1 MTEYLSSGLL
11 AFIQGATEFLP
22 ISSSAHLVILP
33 HFFGW
38 RDQGLAFDIAVHVG
52 TLTASL
58 TYFRDDI
65 RKILVAWLRSFSR
78 RENSREAKTGWFIVI
93 ASVPVAVAGVLFHG
107 FVENELRSPFVI
119 GSATVIFALLLWY
132 ADRFRRG
139 GRTLDSMNWKDAMLI
154 GMGQAVALIPG
165 TSRSG
170 ITITVGLLL
179 GLSRKESAKF
189 AFLLAI
195 PAITMA
201 GGWQLLVLA
210 ASDSVTDW
218 LLFAYSVVISAVV
231 AYLCIHY
238 FLQFIER
245 VGMMPFVLYRLVLG
259 VAIFAF
265 I

>member
-1 MTEYLSSGLL
+1 MTEFLSSGLL
-11 AFIQGATEFLP
+11 AFIQGTTEFLP

-33 HFFGW
+33 HVFGW

-52 TLTASL
+52 TLAASL

-65 RKILVAWLRSFSR
+65 GKILVAWLRSFSG
-78 RENSREAKTGWFIVI
+78 RELSRDAKTGWFIVI

-107 FVENELRSPFVI
+107 IVENELRSPVVI

-139 GRTLDSMNWKDAMLI
+139 ERTMDSMSWIDALLI
-154 GMGQAVALIPG
+154 GLAQAVALVPG

-179 GLSRKESAKF
+179 GLSRRESARF

-195 PAITMA
+195 PAIAMA
-201 GGWQLLVLA
+201 GGWQFLALV

-218 LLFAYSVVISAVV
+218 FLFAYSVVISATV

-265 I
+265 V

>member
-1 MTEYLSSGLL
+1 MTEFLSSSLL

-33 HFFGW
+33 HIFGW

-52 TLTASL
+52 TLVASL

-65 RKILVAWLRSFSR
+65 WKILVAWIGSLSGREISQASR
-78 RENSREAKTGWFIVI
+78 LGWFIVI

-107 FVENELRSPFVI
+107 LVENELRSPVVI
-119 GSATVIFALLLWY
+119 GSATVIFAILLWY

-139 GRTLDSMNWKDAMLI
+139 ERALNSMNWKDALLI
-154 GMGQAVALIPG
+154 GLGQAVALVPG

-195 PAITMA
+195 PAIAMA
-201 GGWQLLVLA
+201 GGWQFLVLA
-210 ASDSVTDW
+210 SSESTTDW
-218 LLFAYSVVISAVV
+218 LLFAHSVVISAAI

-245 VGMMPFVLYRLVLG
+245 VGMVPFVLYRLALG
-259 VAIFAF
+259 VAILAF